1 MHISFSSL
9 PCYHSWYCHSLLK
22 REVALVGE
30 VVGLLVLDHLVDH
43 GLLVH
48 LEEIPVEHHEHSP
61 MVDLSDRCPPVV
73 LPMDN
78 NIELVMESQEKQ
90 LQ

>member
-1 MHISFSSL
+1 L
-9 PCYHSWYCHSLLK
+9 WYCHSLLK
-22 REVALVGE
+22 REVALEGE
-30 VVGLLVLDHLVDH
+30 VAALLVLDHLVDH

-48 LEEIPVEHHEHSP
+48 LEEILVDHHEHSP

-78 NIELVMESQEKQ
+78 NIELVMESLEKQ

>member
-1 MHISFSSL
+1 
-9 PCYHSWYCHSLLK
+9 
-22 REVALVGE
+22 VGE
-30 VVGLLVLDHLVDH
+30 VADLLDLDHLVDL

-48 LEEIPVEHHEHSP
+48 LEEILLDPLEHSP
-61 MVDLSDRCPPVV
+61 MVDLSDRCQPVV

>member
-1 MHISFSSL
+1 
-9 PCYHSWYCHSLLK
+9 
-22 REVALVGE
+22 VGE
-30 VVGLLVLDHLVDH
+30 VAALLVLDHLVDL

-48 LEEIPVEHHEHSP
+48 LEEILLDPLEHSP
-61 MVDLSDRCPPVV
+61 MVDLSDRCQPVV

>member
-1 MHISFSSL
+1 
-9 PCYHSWYCHSLLK
+9 
-22 REVALVGE
+22 VGE
-30 VVGLLVLDHLVDH
+30 VVALLVLDHLVDH

-48 LEEIPVEHHEHSP
+48 LEIPVEHHEHSP
-61 MVDLSDRCPPVV
+61 MVDLSDRCQPVV

>member
-22 REVALVGE
+22 PEVALEGE
-30 VVGLLVLDHLVDH
+30 VADLLDLDHLEDH
-43 GLLVH
+43 VHLVH
-48 LEEIPVEHHEHSP
+48 PEGILLDHHEHSP
-61 MVDLSDRCPPVV
+61 MEDLSDQCLQVD

-90 LQ
+90 LL